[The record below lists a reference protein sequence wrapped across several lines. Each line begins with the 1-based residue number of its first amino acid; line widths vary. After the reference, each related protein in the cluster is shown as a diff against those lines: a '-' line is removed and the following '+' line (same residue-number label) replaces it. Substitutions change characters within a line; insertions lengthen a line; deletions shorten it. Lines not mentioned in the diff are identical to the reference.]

1 MIELFIDPFLNHI
14 LDLTKITDHVTLV
27 ECPRSD
33 FNLGN
38 SIVAV
43 WVLAETIV
51 IQQTVAV
58 AKVNSFSNLVHM
70 QSLRV
75 A

>member
-1 MIELFIDPFLNHI
+1 

-33 FNLGN
+33 LNFGN

-43 WVLAETIV
+43 WVLAGTVV
-51 IQQTVAV
+51 IQQPVTV
-58 AKVNSFSNLVHM
+58 AKVNSFDN
-70 QSLRV
+70 
-75 A
+75 